1 MAFGRRVAEEQEL
14 KAKRLQASKS
24 KQISKQPTNIQ
35 TDDYPEELKMEV
47 TNSTNFEPQ
56 EVTEPYEE
64 EKEISKY
71 DEYKKKKAV
80 LFKPLTPQEIE
91 KHKKKTKDE
100 KIREQIEEL
109 KKKHQLKRDN
119 LNVIPEENEEKWG
132 TGKYGEDMT
141 VRNDIDQMEGYQGP
155 QYDDE
160 FARASKLES
169 QEISPGHN

>member
-109 KKKHQLKRDN
+109 KKKH
-119 LNVIPEENEEKWG
+119 
-132 TGKYGEDMT
+132 
-141 VRNDIDQMEGYQGP
+141 
-155 QYDDE
+155 
-160 FARASKLES
+160 
-169 QEISPGHN
+169 